1 MFNDFYHGFY
11 YSLLIASALMM
22 VIFIKSS
29 QRPFRMLAVLVILT
43 LLSEITARYVSYGL
57 HTSNNIVYHFF
68 TPVEFTFYVLIYR
81 DFFRSKKWDIILW
94 SCLIFFI
101 LAEIFNTIFFQ
112 PLSVTNTN
120 TFLLESVLLIIFSL
134 SLFIRIRETAQ
145 YENLLQEGV
154 FWFNCAVLLYYAMSL
169 LVWGFHSIK
178 VYQLKNPPMII
189 YNFLLICSGLLYT
202 TYTIAVSLNFASQKQ
217 LIKHA

>member
-1 MFNDFYHGFY
+1 MFSDFYHSFY
-11 YSLLIASALMM
+11 YALLIVSALMM
-22 VIFIKSS
+22 VMFIRTS
-29 QRPFRMLAVLVILT
+29 QRPFRLLAALVILT
-43 LLSEITARYVSYGL
+43 LLSELIARFVSFGL

-81 DFFRSKKWDIILW
+81 DFFHSKKWDLILW
-94 SCLIFFI
+94 ICLAGFI
-101 LAEIFNTIFFQ
+101 VAEIFNTFFFQ

-134 SLFIRIRETAQ
+134 SLFIRIREAEH
-145 YENLLQEGV
+145 YENLWREGV
-154 FWFNCAVLLYYAMSL
+154 FWFNCVVLLYYSMSL

-189 YNFLLICSGLLYT
+189 YNFLLICSGLLYA
-202 TYTIAVSLNFASQKQ
+202 TYTIAVGLNFSNQKQ
-217 LIKHA
+217 MIKHA

>member
-22 VIFIKSS
+22 VILIRSS

>member
-1 MFNDFYHGFY
+1 M
-11 YSLLIASALMM
+11 MM